1 MKLKNSYILLIAMAI
16 FLLVSIGSVCASDTA
31 MDADS
36 QLANDGSN
44 VVLANDTSS
53 DSSDNNAKVATTVV
67 SEDKTINENESAKIP
82 VTVKDSDSHDINIT
96 AGDLNVTENEKAL
109 KFNYTNSSIVLT
121 DELATGNH
129 SLLITYLGNANYTNS
144 STKVLLSIIG
154 QKDLNVSST
163 INVNSTKKAVIPLT
177 ITDGVNVYDIIK
189 ENLTAV
195 ISYTENNETINKTIA
210 FEYVNDTIKFDYD
223 LNATTCSLNV
233 TYTEGNKTYSKK
245 ITLNRIY
252 NAKIEILN
260 NENEYQTGYFKFKVV
275 DTDTNEPISGRTLS
289 LYIVSSTI
297 SAGFSATTDDEGI
310 ASFKTSSLYEFDNT
324 DNSFAMKLL
333 EVGNHTIRLSMASPI
348 IATTVNSNLVITP
361 ANINIVI
368 NPFKE
373 YYGTTKQVVIN
384 VTNAN
389 TGEAMSGI
397 ILHLYMANTTAKD
410 YYFQTDSNGTSK
422 INVSGLVSGVYQVT
436 VSNNDTNNI
445 NNKSVDGSITILA
458 KPAKITVSVP
468 STYYYNTGNIATIK
482 VTDKST
488 GKAIAGAIVL
498 VQIYTGKTSQA
509 YLYQANNKGIINVNY
524 APSAVGSHKIVV
536 TLADTRYSGS
546 AVTKT
551 VKVKKATAKI
561 TSKKVTAYYK
571 GGKNL
576 IITLKNTK
584 NNKAIYAAK
593 LNLKIFISSNRY
605 YNYNGQTGLDGKLR
619 ISLDTFKP
627 GTYKVVISKGE
638 SKNFTVSKKTT
649 QFVIKKA
656 PAKLIPTKLTA
667 KKGTSTKFK
676 VTVKN
681 KKTNKVIKSVKV
693 KIKVYTG
700 KSTKTYTVSTNS
712 KGIAQLNVKSLSVGT
727 HKVVVTSGNSYVTAK
742 SATSSIKIT
751 K

>member
-1 MKLKNSYILLIAMAI
+1 MKLKNFYILLIAMSI
-16 FLLVSIGSVCASDTA
+16 FLLVSIGSVCASDAA
-31 MDADS
+31 MDVDS

-53 DSSDNNAKVATTVV
+53 DASDNNAKVATTVV
-67 SEDKTINENESAKIP
+67 SEDKTINEGETANIP
-82 VTVKDSDSHDINIT
+82 VTVKDSKSQDINIT
-96 AGDLNVTENEKAL
+96 AGDLNVTEKDKAL
-109 KFNYTNSSIVLT
+109 KFSYSNSSIVLT
-121 DELATGNH
+121 DKLAAGNH

-144 STKVLLSIIG
+144 STKVLLKVVG

-163 INVNSTKKAVIPLT
+163 INVNSTKKAVIPITL
-177 ITDGVNVYDIIK
+177 TDGVTVYDIIK
-189 ENLTAV
+189 DNLTAV
-195 ISYTENNETINKTIA
+195 ISYTENNKTINKTVA
-210 FEYVNDTIKFDYD
+210 FEYINDAIKFDYD

-245 ITLNRIY
+245 VTLNRIY
-252 NAKIEILN
+252 NAEIQILN
-260 NENEYQTGYFKFKVV
+260 NKNEYQTGTFTFKVV
-275 DTDTNEPISGRTLS
+275 DKDTNSPISGRSLS
-289 LYIVSSTI
+289 LYVVSSSI
-297 SAGFSATTDDEGI
+297 SAGFSANTNDEGI

-324 DNSFAMKLL
+324 NNSFAMKTL

-348 IATTVNSNLVITP
+348 NATTVNSNLVITP

-410 YYFQTDSNGTSK
+410 YYFQTDANGTAK
-422 INVSGLVSGVYQVT
+422 INVSGLVSGVYPVT
-436 VSNNDTNNI
+436 VSNNDTKNI
-445 NNKSVDGSITILA
+445 NNKKVDGSITILA
-458 KPAKITVSVP
+458 KPAKLTVSVP

-488 GKAIAGAIVL
+488 GKAISGAIVL
-498 VQIYTGKTSQA
+498 VQVYTGKTSQA
-509 YLYQANNKGIINVNY
+509 YLYQANSKGVITVNY
-524 APSAVGSHKIVV
+524 APAAVGSHKIVV
-536 TLADTRYSGS
+536 TLADTRYSSS

-576 IITLKNTK
+576 IITLKNSK
-584 NNKAIYAAK
+584 NSKPIYAAK
-593 LNLKIFISSNRY
+593 LNIKIFISSSKY
-605 YNYNGQTGLDGKLR
+605 YNYNGQTGLDGKIR
-619 ISLDTFKP
+619 ISLDSFKP

-638 SKNFTVSKKTT
+638 SKNFTASQKTT

-656 PAKLIPTKLTA
+656 PAKLTPSKLTA
-667 KKGTSTKFK
+667 KKGASTNFK

-681 KKTNKVIKSVKV
+681 TKTKKVITGVKV

-700 KSTKTYTVSTNS
+700 KSTKTYTVKTNS

-727 HKVVVTSGNSYVTAK
+727 HKVVVTSGNKYVTAK